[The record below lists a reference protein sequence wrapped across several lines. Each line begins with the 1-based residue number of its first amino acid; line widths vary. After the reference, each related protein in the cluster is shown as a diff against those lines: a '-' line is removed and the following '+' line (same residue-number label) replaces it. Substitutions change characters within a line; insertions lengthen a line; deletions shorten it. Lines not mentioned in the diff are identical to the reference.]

1 MTTRRNVVD
10 AIWNQIVE
18 NARRVAA
25 QPWARQLV
33 ADQTRVFFESVI
45 RLVEEKM
52 ASEPER
58 SRQPGPTGP
67 PPAEA
72 RGAHEGAPRS

>member
-18 NARRVAA
+18 NVRRVAA
-25 QPWARQLV
+25 HPWARQLV
-33 ADQTRVFFESVI
+33 ADQKRVFIESVI
-45 RLVEEKM
+45 RLLEETM

-58 SRQPGPTGP
+58 SRQPGPNGP
-67 PPAEA
+67 TAR
-72 RGAHEGAPRS
+72 RGAGSA

>member
-33 ADQTRVFFESVI
+33 ADQKRVFFESVI
-45 RLVEEKM
+45 RLLEEKY

-58 SRQPGPTGP
+58 SRRPRSKGRT
-67 PPAEA
+67 AR
-72 RGAHEGAPRS
+72 RGAGSA